1 MTFIRRMTMR
11 ITTKA
16 TDLTDLD
23 FYVMEEVNPE
33 ALEPAKAYG
42 TDDISLV
49 DGQPVYRLP
58 ALYVKE
64 DGRASRSIT
73 VKFRRTPAEKIPE
86 LTKIHLTGTVVI
98 TPWLNGKRIAY
109 SLLADGMEIVK

>member
-1 MTFIRRMTMR
+1 MR

-16 TDLTDLD
+16 IDLTDLD
-23 FYVMEEVNPE
+23 FYVMEEVDPSV
-33 ALEPAKAYG
+33 LEPAKAYG
-42 TDDISLV
+42 TDDVQLV
-49 DGQPVYRLP
+49 DGSPVYRLP

-73 VKFRRTPAEKIPE
+73 VKFRTKPAEKIPE
-86 LTKIHLTGTVVI
+86 LTKIHLVGNVII

-109 SLLADGMEIVK
+109 SLLADGLEIVK

>member
-1 MTFIRRMTMR
+1 MKIR
-11 ITTKA
+11 TKA

-23 FYVMEEVNPE
+23 FYVMEEVNPDS
-33 ALEPAKAYG
+33 LEPAKAYG

-49 DGQPVYRLP
+49 DGSPVYRLP
-58 ALYVKE
+58 ALYVKDE
-64 DGRASRSIT
+64 GKTSKNIT
-73 VKFRRTPAEKIPE
+73 VKFRQKPSTTIPE
-86 LTKIHLTGTVVI
+86 LTKIHLVGNVII

>member
-1 MTFIRRMTMR
+1 MR

-23 FYVMEEVNPE
+23 FYVMEEVDP
-33 ALEPAKAYG
+33 AVLEPAKAYG
-42 TDDISLV
+42 TDDTQVV
-49 DGQPVYRLP
+49 DGAPVYRLP

-73 VKFRRTPAEKIPE
+73 VKFRQKPSTTIPE
-86 LTKIHLTGTVVI
+86 LTKIHLVGNVII

>member
-1 MTFIRRMTMR
+1 MKIR
-11 ITTKA
+11 TKA

-23 FYVMEEVNPE
+23 FYVMEEVNPD

-49 DGQPVYRLP
+49 DGAPVYRLP
-58 ALYVKE
+58 ALYVKDE
-64 DGRASRSIT
+64 GKTSKNIS
-73 VKFRRTPAEKIPE
+73 VKFRQKPAEKIPE
-86 LTKIHLTGTVVI
+86 LTKIHLTGTVII